1 MNGIAAFDSKNI
13 IKELGEL
20 SEKTIKGL
28 QTISTIE
35 KIDVGTAPK
44 ELVFEED
51 KLQLYHYVQEGKVTC
66 KVPVLIVYALV
77 NRQYMLDL
85 QPDRSLIR
93 KLLQKGLD
101 IYIIDWGYP
110 TKQDMYVTLDDYID
124 EYLNDCVDFITKTT
138 PAKKVNL
145 MGICQ
150 GGTFST
156 IYAALYPEKVQ
167 NLVTLV
173 TPIDFD
179 THDALLFSWSDYM
192 DADKLAEVFRV
203 VPGEF
208 LNAGFLMMAPFTL
221 NIRKYVEMIDI
232 MEDREKLLNF
242 LRMEKWIFDSP
253 GQAGAAYSRFIKEMY
268 QQNKLVKGSFQING
282 KKVDLKNITMPLLN
296 IYASTDH
303 LVPPSSTKPLNDL
316 VGSTDKSLYEFKGGH
331 IGVFVG
337 SKSQKELAPNI
348 SKWLHDRS
356 LCDEPTPPEK
366 PAGNPAE
373 NAAPASGAAVQ
384 LGVAAGMTETA
395 GAAGAVSHVAEG
407 LEHTAEVVAEI
418 AEKKVE
424 TKPPVAASHSTPKPK
439 VGTAAAGAA
448 HAQAPEKKAG
458 ASEKKTEIKAAPP
471 TYSAPKAKA
480 AKPKADEPPRPK
492 PAKKAGK
499 KKKK

>member
-51 KLQLYHYVQEGKVTC
+51 KLQLYHYVQEAKVTC

-124 EYLNDCVDFITKTT
+124 EYINDCVEFITKTA

-192 DADKLAEVFRV
+192 DADKMAEVFRV

-253 GQAGAAYSRFIKEMY
+253 GQAGAAYSRFIKDMY
-268 QQNKLVKGSFQING
+268 QKNKLVKGELAING
-282 KKVDLKNITMPLLN
+282 RKVDLKNIKMPLLN
-296 IYASTDH
+296 IYASSDH

-356 LCDEPTPPEK
+356 LCDDGNK
-366 PAGNPAE
+366 PSG
-373 NAAPASGAAVQ
+373 AAPAKGAASASEGASASGAALE
-384 LGVAAGMTETA
+384 LGVAASMTEEA
-395 GAAGAVSHVAEG
+395 GAGGAVSHKAEG
-407 LEHTAEVVAEI
+407 LEHTSEVVAEV
-418 AEKKVE
+418 AEKKIE
-424 TKPPVAASHSTPKPK
+424 ARPPAPASSPAPKPVSAAGGASAARTSETSAK
-439 VGTAAAGAA
+439 KAAGAA
-448 HAQAPEKKAG
+448 GAAG
-458 ASEKKTEIKAAPP
+458 AP
-471 TYSAPKAKA
+471 APKAKSV
-480 AKPKADEPPRPK
+480 KPKAGVPPRAK
-492 PAKKAGK
+492 PAKKAGNK
-499 KKKK
+499 KKK